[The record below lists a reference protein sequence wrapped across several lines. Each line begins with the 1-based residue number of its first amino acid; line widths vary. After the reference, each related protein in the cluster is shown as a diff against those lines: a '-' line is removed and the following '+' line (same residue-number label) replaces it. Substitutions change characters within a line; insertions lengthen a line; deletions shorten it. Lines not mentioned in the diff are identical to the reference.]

1 MPDFLT
7 LFRRWWKLIAGL
19 VLLVAIVSAGILLTL
34 ERQYMGMVVA
44 LPGTSINFDKSK
56 IFSENIQGLYPS
68 LGGPD
73 DIDRILGTAA
83 LDTLFFQL
91 IRENDLVNHYR
102 LSKSKLPLY
111 QAMKELRENVDVSKD
126 EYNQLRI
133 RVFDRDKYLAA
144 RMANSLFDKFQ
155 KMHQRLQSASNER
168 ILANLQQ
175 HYDALQAEYLKGSDS
190 LQRTGDARRQ
200 LLQVRNDAIIKE
212 LGEYQRLINEYT
224 LVVNTKPSVLLL
236 VEAARPGFKPERP
249 KLLPLFAMATFVALV
264 FAIVLVLFLES
275 RKKA

>member
-7 LFRRWWKLIAGL
+7 IFRRWWKLITGL
-19 VLLVAIVSAGILLTL
+19 VLAVAVVAAAILMTL
-34 ERQYMGMVVA
+34 ERQYLGMVVA
-44 LPGTSINFDKSK
+44 LPSTSVNFDKSK
-56 IFSENIQGLYPS
+56 IFNENIQGLYSS
-68 LGGPD
+68 LGGSD
-73 DIDRILGTAA
+73 DLDRILGTAA
-83 LDTLFFQL
+83 LDTVFFQL
-91 IRENDLVNHYR
+91 IRENNLIQHYK
-102 LSKSKLPLY
+102 LTKTKLPLY

-155 KMHQRLQSASNER
+155 KMHQRLQSATNER
-168 ILANLQQ
+168 ILNNLQE
-175 HYDALQAEYLKGSDS
+175 HYQQLQSEFLTGSDS
-190 LQRTGDARRQ
+190 LQRTSDARRQ

-212 LGEYQRLINEYT
+212 LAEYNRLINEYS

-249 KLLPLFAMATFVALV
+249 KLLPLFAMACFVALV
-264 FAIVLVLFLES
+264 FAILLVLFLES
-275 RKKA
+275 RKKD